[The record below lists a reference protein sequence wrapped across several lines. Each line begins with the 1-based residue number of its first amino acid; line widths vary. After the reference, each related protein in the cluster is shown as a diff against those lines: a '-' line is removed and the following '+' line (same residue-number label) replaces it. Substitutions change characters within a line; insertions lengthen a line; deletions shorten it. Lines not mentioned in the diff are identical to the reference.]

1 MKGQRLYIRPSTSED
16 RERLESFYSQQN
28 QRLPEHKSPDGLIG
42 FLVGEIVADLRFHP
56 SESDLVLDYV
66 WVDAALRRKRIGRA
80 MTAELVSLARKL
92 GATRLVVRNDPE
104 WTPVFLRLGFR
115 PGESDDL
122 VYPVE

>member
-1 MKGQRLYIRPSTSED
+1 MKGQRLYIRPSTPED
-16 RERLESFYSQQN
+16 HERLESFYSQQS
-28 QRLPEHKSPDGLIG
+28 QRLPEQESPDGLIG

-56 SESDLVLDYV
+56 SESDLVLDHL

-80 MTAELVSLARKL
+80 MTAELASLARKL

-104 WTPVFLRLGFR
+104 WTPVLLRLGFR
-115 PGESDDL
+115 AGESDDL